1 MMATV
6 LTLVA
11 SVIFLIA
18 FVMYNKDMLAGKTS
32 PSIVSWALFS
42 FITVINSSSYLV
54 MSGDWVKTVVAFTDC
69 FICLVTLTILLL
81 RKGRGSK
88 LDLPDKLILVVG
100 ALSLG
105 AWWMFH
111 SAMYANLILQ
121 GCYILGFLPTYR
133 NVMKDSRNEP
143 AAPWLIWAF
152 AFVLSIVVVILRW
165 EGHPADLANPIMC
178 FVQHAAIGLLALR
191 KPNSLIAERAS

>member
-11 SVIFLIA
+11 SAIFLIA

-42 FITVINSSSYLV
+42 FITAINSSSYLV

-69 FICLVTLTILLL
+69 FICLITVTIALF
-81 RKGRGSK
+81 RKGDRSK
-88 LDLPDKLILVVG
+88 LDLPDKLILAVG
-100 ALSLG
+100 VLSLG
-105 AWWMFH
+105 VWWMFH

-121 GCYILGFLPTYR
+121 GCYIFAFYPTYR
-133 NVMKDSRNEP
+133 NVMKNPRNEP
-143 AAPWLIWAF
+143 AIPWLLWAF

-165 EGHPADLANPIMC
+165 ERHPADFANPIMC
-178 FVQHAAIGLLALR
+178 LVQHAAIGLLALR
-191 KPNSLIAERAS
+191 KPNMRHR